1 MNRQAI
7 IRCISLVSIV
17 FFVGLPAEHAAA
29 FQINRAEKPGYLI
42 GFGQED
48 AAKTRCSNPPAGS
61 DFVSVSASKYH
72 NVALRTNGTIVVWG
86 SNRTGQITGD
96 PNWPEFPAPDY
107 NDIYLAVA
115 AGMGHSVAIRANGTL
130 VAWGG
135 ADEFQNET
143 PEILTVPEGNDFVQI
158 SAGGGHSC
166 ARRRD
171 GSLVCWG
178 ANGGAD
184 EPAGNDFVAVE
195 CGNYM
200 SYGLKA
206 DGTMLGWGQGSYN
219 CLAHLDGCGDD
230 NRCAEDP
237 WFIPANWT
245 KNTNPMVKI
254 AAGRYLYMGIR
265 ANGTLATGGRTGD
278 EGVWYPGYVDNCG
291 PLPNVCYRWARWQ
304 WPINISQPLD
314 TNTATNP
321 LSTGWIQVAPGGH
334 HNLALRRVNGRNQ
347 MVLWGQGQE
356 GYVDSLTNYPMPGY
370 GGRAPL
376 AWNEE
381 PQAVASGYYHSIA
394 IIHRYPEGDIN
405 LDDKVDFGDFASFAT
420 KWLDNNIQPGYGLVS
435 WHKLDD
441 GSGTSA
447 IDSSGNGHTGTLTE
461 TAGGMGLIWQ
471 PAGGHFAGALQFDGD
486 GPAGLT
492 NPYPRVAIPTAGMST
507 SAGTISM
514 WVNLTDPPPVDKL
527 SRAGELYFF
536 GLKGSGT
543 NDKIRIWVDNPPVLK
558 LQIGNDSYT
567 GTAYYTFNRASWYH
581 IVLTWDNGT
590 DKIYVNG
597 SFVTQ
602 PTGVGTYT
610 GFAALPA
617 TADIGNMGQTSYNK
631 SMHGLVDDVRIY
643 SYALPAG
650 DIALTYGGALPSA
663 FGHCTGLPEMD
674 FDGDCKVGYSDL
686 SMVLTNW
693 LATNP

>member
-1 MNRQAI
+1 MNKPTTL
-7 IRCISLVSIV
+7 RCILAA
-17 FFVGLPAEHAAA
+17 FVLFLIAFPEHAFA
-29 FQINRAEKPGYLI
+29 FKIGCASKPGYI
-42 GFGQED
+42 VGFGQD
-48 AAKTRCSNPPAGS
+48 GNKRCSQVPSGTDWVQIS
-61 DFVSVSASKYH
+61 GGRLH
-72 NVALRTNGTIVVWG
+72 NVAMRSNGTIAVWG
-86 SNRTGQITGD
+86 ANVAVYGD
-96 PNWPEFPAPDY
+96 PNYPQFPVPDY
-107 NDIYLAVA
+107 NDTYLAVA
-115 AGMGHSVAIRANGTL
+115 AGIYHSTALRADGTL
-130 VAWGG
+130 VSWGG
-135 ADEFQNET
+135 CLEAPGDT
-143 PEILTVPEGNDFVQI
+143 PEILSAPDGNDFVQI
-158 SAGGGHSC
+158 SAGGRSSC
-166 ARRRD
+166 ALRRD

-178 ANGGAD
+178 TSGAQN
-184 EPAGNDFVAVE
+184 EPSGDDFVAVE

-200 SYGLKA
+200 AYGLKSN
-206 DGTMLGWGQGSYN
+206 GIVLGWGSDA
-219 CLAHLDGCGDD
+219 LDERAHLDSCGTAPD
-230 NRCAEDP
+230 RCAQDP

-245 KNTNPMVKI
+245 AATNPTIKI
-254 AAGRYLYMGIR
+254 AAGRYLYMFIR
-265 ANGTLATGGRTGD
+265 ANGTLATGGREGTGA
-278 EGVWYPGYVDNCG
+278 EYPTGCTGTPPNC
-291 PLPNVCYRWARWQ
+291 YTWAWWQ
-304 WPINISQPLD
+304 WPTDISLPL
-314 TNTATNP
+314 NTDPVTNP
-321 LSTGWIQVAPGGH
+321 LSTGWIEVAPGGH

-347 MVLWGQGQE
+347 MVLWGEGPP
-356 GYVDSLTNYPMPGY
+356 GYVDNDGSTIPMPGY
-370 GGRAPL
+370 GGRPPL

-381 PQAVASGYYHSIA
+381 PSAVASGYYHSVA
-394 IIHRYPEGDIN
+394 IVHRYPEGDIN